1 MTAASGLEARD
12 LACLRGERLL
22 FKQLN
27 LTLRPGKILQIEGP
41 NGAGKT
47 SLLRILAGLMQP
59 WEGDVLYQGQSI
71 QRDRTHFLSELAWLG
86 HHSGIKADLSP
97 HENLRFTQMLLGH
110 RDEAAIEH
118 ALAVVGLTAHA
129 QQPCRQLSAG
139 QNRRAALAR
148 LVLSNAPLW
157 ILDEPF
163 TALDRAAIAELEQRL
178 VAHAAQ
184 GGMIVLTT
192 HQPLQSVPDVQRL
205 DLAAFAARS
214 TRAAA

>member
-1 MTAASGLEARD
+1 
-12 LACLRGERLL
+12 
-22 FKQLN
+22 
-27 LTLRPGKILQIEGP
+27 
-41 NGAGKT
+41 
-47 SLLRILAGLMQP
+47 MQP

-71 QRDRTHFLSELAWLG
+71 QRERTRFLSDLAWLG

-97 HENLRFTQMLLGH
+97 RENLRFTQTLLGE
-110 RDEAAIEH
+110 RDEAAIEQ
-118 ALAVVGLTAHA
+118 ALAIVGLTAHA
-129 QQPCRQLSAG
+129 QQPCQQLSAG

-148 LVLSNAPLW
+148 LVLSKAPLW

-163 TALDRAAIAELEQRL
+163 TALDRVAITELEARF

-192 HQPLQSVPDVQRL
+192 HQPLQAVPKLQRL
-205 DLAAFAARS
+205 DLAEFAARG

>member
-1 MTAASGLEARD
+1 MTVATGLQARD

-27 LTLRPGKILQIEGP
+27 LDLQPGQILQIEGP

-59 WEGDVLYQGQSI
+59 WEGEVFYAGQSI
-71 QRDRTHFLSELAWLG
+71 QRERSRFLSDLAWLG

-97 HENLRFTQMLLGH
+97 RENLRFTQTLLGT
-110 RDEAAIEH
+110 RDDSAIDY
-118 ALAVVGLTAHA
+118 ALSIVGLSSHA
-129 QQPCRQLSAG
+129 EQPCRQLSAG

-148 LVLSNAPLW
+148 LILSPAPLW

-163 TALDRAAIAELEQRL
+163 TALDRFAIAELEARF

-192 HQPLQSVPDVQRL
+192 HQPLQAIPDLQRL
-205 DLAAFAARS
+205 DLAEFAARS
-214 TRAAA
+214 VRAAA

>member
-1 MTAASGLEARD
+1 MTATSGLQARD

-27 LTLRPGKILQIEGP
+27 LKLQPGQILQIEGP

-71 QRDRTHFLSELAWLG
+71 QRERAHFLSDLAWLG

-97 HENLRFTQMLLGH
+97 YENLRFTQTLLGD
-110 RDEAAIEH
+110 RDDTAIEQ
-118 ALAVVGLTAHA
+118 ALAIVGLTTHA

-148 LVLSNAPLW
+148 LVLSKAPLW

-163 TALDRAAIAELEQRL
+163 TALDRIAIAELEARF

-192 HQPLQSVPDVQRL
+192 HQPLQAVPELQRL
-205 DLAAFAARS
+205 DLAEFAARS

>member
-1 MTAASGLEARD
+1 MTVTTGLQARD

-22 FKQLN
+22 FKQL
-27 LTLRPGKILQIEGP
+27 TLDLQPGQILQIEGP

-59 WEGDVLYQGQSI
+59 WEGEVFYAGQSI
-71 QRDRTHFLSELAWLG
+71 QRERIRFLSDLAWLG

-97 HENLRFTQMLLGH
+97 RENLRFTQTLLGT
-110 RDEAAIEH
+110 RDDGAIDH
-118 ALAVVGLTAHA
+118 ALSIVGLSAHA
-129 QQPCRQLSAG
+129 EQPCRQLSAG

-148 LVLSNAPLW
+148 LILSPAPLW

-163 TALDRAAIAELEQRL
+163 TALDRFAIAELEARF

-192 HQPLQSVPDVQRL
+192 HQPLQAIPDLQRL
-205 DLAAFAARS
+205 DLAEFAARS

>member
-1 MTAASGLEARD
+1 MTVTTGLQARD

-22 FKQLN
+22 FKQL
-27 LTLRPGKILQIEGP
+27 TLDLQPGQILQIEGP

-59 WEGDVLYQGQSI
+59 WEGEVFYAGQSI
-71 QRDRTHFLSELAWLG
+71 QRERSRFLSDLAWLG

-97 HENLRFTQMLLGH
+97 RENLRFTQTLLGT
-110 RDEAAIEH
+110 RDDHAIDH
-118 ALAVVGLTAHA
+118 ALSIVGLSAHA
-129 QQPCRQLSAG
+129 EQPCRQLSAG

-148 LVLSNAPLW
+148 LILSPAPLW

-163 TALDRAAIAELEQRL
+163 TALDRIAITELEARF

-192 HQPLQSVPDVQRL
+192 HQPLQAVPDLQRL
-205 DLAAFAARS
+205 DLAEFAARS

>member
-1 MTAASGLEARD
+1 MTAASGLQARD

-27 LTLRPGKILQIEGP
+27 LALEPGQILQIEGP

-59 WEGDVLYQGQSI
+59 WEGDVMYLGQSI
-71 QRDRTHFLSELAWLG
+71 QRERARFLSDLAWLG

-97 HENLRFTQMLLGH
+97 RENLRFTQTLLGE
-110 RDEAAIEH
+110 RDEAAIEQ
-118 ALAVVGLTAHA
+118 ALAIVGLTAHA

-148 LVLSNAPLW
+148 LVLSKAPLW

-163 TALDRAAIAELEQRL
+163 TALDRAAIAELEARF

-192 HQPLQSVPDVQRL
+192 HQPLQAVPELQRL
-205 DLAAFAARS
+205 DLAEFAARS